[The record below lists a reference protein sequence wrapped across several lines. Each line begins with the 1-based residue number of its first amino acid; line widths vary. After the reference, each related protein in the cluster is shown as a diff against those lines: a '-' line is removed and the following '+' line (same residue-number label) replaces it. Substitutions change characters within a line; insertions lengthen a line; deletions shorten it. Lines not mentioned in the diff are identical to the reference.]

1 MIAKAGEYS
10 KESFEITGILT
21 KKVYSTAYTILSQM
35 TIHILKYTVI
45 NNNYNNLS
53 PN

>member
-21 KKVYSTAYTILSQM
+21 KKGIFYSVYDIKSDDYTHIKVYSN
-35 TIHILKYTVI
+35 K
-45 NNNYNNLS
+45 
-53 PN
+53 